1 MELKWHELRS
11 STDANI
17 QSMCSLLK
25 KIEVLP
31 YYDIIDESDEVLRHK
46 YQLIYAVGS
55 CGQLPDGIDRWIACQ
70 AILKQ
75 LQTNS

>member
-1 MELKWHELRS
+1 MCNLLKSIEELK
-11 STDANI
+11 
-17 QSMCSLLK
+17 
-25 KIEVLP
+25 

-55 CGQLPDGIDRWIACQ
+55 CRQLPDGKDRWIACQ

-75 LQTNS
+75 LQNNS